1 VREQM
6 ERLIREMVDRGIL
19 FEDALRAFEKG
30 FVAEV
35 LSRSQGG
42 LTGAARTLGVHRNT
56 LSRKV
61 AEYRLRRPGAR
72 GPAA

>member
-6 ERLIREMVDRGIL
+6 ERLIREMVDKGIL
-19 FEDALRAFEKG
+19 FEDALRAFEKS

-35 LSRSQGG
+35 LSRSDGS
-42 LTGAARTLGVHRNT
+42 LTRAAKTLRIHRNT

-61 AEYRLRRPGAR
+61 VEYRLRRP
-72 GPAA
+72 

>member
-1 VREQM
+1 M

-30 FVAEV
+30 FLAEV
-35 LSRSQGG
+35 LSRTDGS
-42 LTGAARTLGVHRNT
+42 LTDASRTLGIHRNT

-61 AEYRLRRPGAR
+61 TEYRLRRR
-72 GPAA
+72 

>member
-1 VREQM
+1 M
-6 ERLIREMVDRGIL
+6 ERLIREMVDKGIV

-35 LSRSQGG
+35 LDRSDGS
-42 LTGAARTLGVHRNT
+42 LTSAAKTLGIHRNT

-61 AEYRLRRPGAR
+61 VEYRLRRR
-72 GPAA
+72 

>member
-6 ERLIREMVDRGIL
+6 ERLIREMVDRGIQ

-35 LSRSQGG
+35 LNRSDGS
-42 LTGAARTLGVHRNT
+42 LTGAARALGVHRNT
-56 LSRKV
+56 LSRKI
-61 AEYRLRRPGAR
+61 AEFRLRRP
-72 GPAA
+72 

>member
-1 VREQM
+1 MRAAVREQM

-30 FVAEV
+30 FLAEV
-35 LSRSQGG
+35 LSRTDGS
-42 LTGAARTLGVHRNT
+42 LTGAARTLGIHRNT

-61 AEYRLRRPGAR
+61 TEYRLRRS
-72 GPAA
+72 